1 MLLKKVRLGDL
12 LVDKKVI
19 TNKQLEDALKEQKSN
34 RQRLG
39 KLLVNLGYV
48 EEKQLLQLL
57 AEQLNIQFIDLVRF
71 KIEPLAINN
80 LNEITARRLRALVID
95 EKPDHFLVAMA
106 DPTDLSKY
114 DQLLEALSKPVQLCV
129 AIESEIISNIDNFY
143 RSDDEILDLA
153 GALQDDLSD
162 DSFDLPTLND
172 NVSNDEAPVA
182 KFLQGLFEQAI
193 QIKASDIHIEPDAQV
208 LRVRMRVDG
217 QLQEQIIKESRI
229 VSALVLRLKLMCGLD
244 ISEKRIPQDG
254 RFRIRAKDHDVD
266 IRLSTMPIQ
275 HGESVVMRLLDQSAG
290 LLKLEHTGI
299 EAKLL
304 REVRRLLSFPH
315 GLILVTGPTGSGKT
329 TTLYA
334 ALSELNS
341 PERKIITIED
351 PVEYK
356 LSRVNQV
363 QVNPKIGLSFAKVL
377 RAVLRQDPDTILIG
391 EMRDKET
398 AEIGL
403 RAAVTGH
410 LVLST
415 LHTNDSLSAAVRLSD
430 MGAEPYLLASGLR
443 GVIAQRLVRCICN
456 FCSEQYHPDKQ
467 EITWLTKYL
476 HREYD
481 NTNWRHGKGCVQ
493 CHNTGYKGRTA
504 IFEILIPD
512 LTMLEAIRKRNYGQ
526 FVKLANACDTFIPLS
541 TSAINLA
548 KQGITSIEEVL
559 SVCESIEDI
568 SEHSDD

>member
-12 LVDKKVI
+12 LVEKKAI
-19 TNKQLEDALKEQKSN
+19 TSKQLDDALKEQKTN

-39 KLLVNLGYV
+39 KLLINLGYV
-48 EEKQLLQLL
+48 EEKQLLRLL
-57 AEQLNIQFIDLVRF
+57 AEQLNIQFIDLIGF
-71 KIEPLAINN
+71 KVNTQAVNE
-80 LNEITARRLRALVID
+80 LNEMTARRLRALVID
-95 EKPDHFLVAMA
+95 EKPDRFIVVMA
-106 DPTDLSKY
+106 DPTDLAKY
-114 DQLLEALSKPVQLCV
+114 DQLQEKLSKPLEICV
-129 AIESEIISNIDNFY
+129 AIESEIVSNIDNFY
-143 RSDDEILDLA
+143 RSGDEILDLA
-153 GALQDDLSD
+153 GALEDDLTEE
-162 DSFDLPTLND
+162 SFDLPTLNE

-182 KFLQGLFEQAI
+182 KFLQSLFEQAI
-193 QIKASDIHIEPDAQV
+193 QIKASDIHIEPDSQV

-217 QLQEQIIKESRI
+217 QLQEQVIKESRI
-229 VSALVLRLKLMCGLD
+229 VAALVLRLKLMCGLD
-244 ISEKRIPQDG
+244 ISEKRVPQDG
-254 RFRIRAKDHDVD
+254 RFRIRAKDHEVD

-299 EAKLL
+299 EPKLL
-304 REVRRLLSFPH
+304 KEVRTLLSFPH

-334 ALSELNS
+334 ALSELNT
-341 PERKIITIED
+341 PEKKIITIED

-363 QVNPKIGLSFAKVL
+363 QINSKIDLSFAKVL
-377 RAVLRQDPDTILIG
+377 RAVLRQDPDIILIG
-391 EMRDKET
+391 EMRDQET

-443 GVIAQRLVRCICN
+443 GVIAQRLVRRICN
-456 FCSEQYHPDKQ
+456 FCVEDHQPSEQ
-467 EITWLTKYL
+467 ETTWLHKYL
-476 HREYD
+476 KD
-481 NTNWRHGKGCVQ
+481 DPAIPQWRQGKGCSQ
-493 CHNTGYKGRTA
+493 CHNTGYRGRAA

-512 LTMLEAIRKRNYGQ
+512 LDMLEAIRTKSYGL
-526 FVKLANACDTFIPLS
+526 FVKLANKSDTFTPLS

-548 KQGITSIEEVL
+548 SQGVTSIEEVL
-559 SVCESIEDI
+559 RVCESIEDI
-568 SEHSDD
+568 SRLE

>member
-1 MLLKKVRLGDL
+1 MLLKKVRLGDM
-12 LVDKKVI
+12 LVENKLI

-57 AEQLNIQFIDLVRF
+57 AKQLNIQFIDLVGF
-71 KIEPLAINN
+71 KVNTQAVQK
-80 LNEITARRLRALVID
+80 LNEMTARRLRALVID
-95 EKPDHFLVAMA
+95 EKPDHFLVVMA
-106 DPTDLSKY
+106 DPTDLGKY
-114 DQLLEALSKPVQLCV
+114 DQLQEKLSKPLEICV

-143 RSDDEILDLA
+143 RSGDEILDLA
-153 GALQDDLSD
+153 GALEEDLSEE
-162 DSFDLPTLND
+162 SFDLPTLNE

-217 QLQEQIIKESRI
+217 QLQEQVIKESRI
-229 VSALVLRLKLMCGLD
+229 VAALVLRLKLMCGLD

-299 EAKLL
+299 EAQLL
-304 REVRRLLSFPH
+304 KEVRTLLSFPH

-334 ALSELNS
+334 ALSELNH
-341 PERKIITIED
+341 PEKKIITIED

-363 QVNPKIGLSFAKVL
+363 QVNAKIDLSFAKVL
-377 RAVLRQDPDTILIG
+377 RAVLRQDPDIILIG
-391 EMRDKET
+391 EMRDQET

-443 GVIAQRLVRCICN
+443 GVIAQRLVRRICN
-456 FCSEQYHPDKQ
+456 FCVEDYTPNEQ
-467 EITWLTKYL
+467 ETTWLNKFLKETP
-476 HREYD
+476 
-481 NTNWRHGKGCVQ
+481 NVNQWRHGKGCVQ
-493 CHNTGYKGRTA
+493 CHNTGYRGRAA

-512 LTMLEAIRKRNYGQ
+512 LEMLEAIRTRDYAE
-526 FVKLANACDTFIPLS
+526 FVKLAHQSDTFTPLS
-541 TSAINLA
+541 TSAISLA
-548 KQGITSIEEVL
+548 SQGITSLEEVL
-559 SVCESIEDI
+559 RVCESIEDI
-568 SEHSDD
+568 ARNE

>member
-12 LVDKKVI
+12 LVDKNVI

-57 AEQLNIQFIDLVRF
+57 AEQLNIQFIDLVGF
-71 KIEPLAINN
+71 KVDSQAVHK
-80 LNEITARRLRALVID
+80 LNEMTARRLRALVID
-95 EKPDHFLVAMA
+95 EKPDHFLVVMA
-106 DPTDLSKY
+106 DPTDLAKY
-114 DQLLEALSKPVQLCV
+114 DQLQEALSKPLEICV
-129 AIESEIISNIDNFY
+129 AIESEIISNIDTFY
-143 RSDDEILDLA
+143 HSGDEILDLA
-153 GALQDDLSD
+153 GALEEDLTE
-162 DSFDLPTLND
+162 DSFDLPTLNE

-193 QIKASDIHIEPDAQV
+193 QSKASDIHIEPDSHV

-229 VSALVLRLKLMCGLD
+229 IAALVLRLKLMCGLD

-254 RFRIRAKDHDVD
+254 RFRIRAKDHEVD

-275 HGESVVMRLLDQSAG
+275 HGESVVMRLLDQSSG

-299 EAKLL
+299 EPKLL
-304 REVRRLLSFPH
+304 KEIRTLLSFPH

-334 ALSELNS
+334 ALSELNE
-341 PERKIITIED
+341 PEKKIITIED

-356 LSRVNQV
+356 LARVNQV
-363 QVNPKIGLSFAKVL
+363 QVNNKIDLSFSKVL
-377 RAVLRQDPDTILIG
+377 RAVLRQDPDIILIG
-391 EMRDKET
+391 EMRDQET

-443 GVIAQRLVRCICN
+443 GVIAQRLVRRVCK
-456 FCSEQYHPDKQ
+456 FCTSDYQPNEQ
-467 EITWLTKYL
+467 EITWLDRFLDPEVKQ
-476 HREYD
+476 
-481 NTNWRHGKGCVQ
+481 TNWKKGKGCVQ
-493 CHNTGYKGRTA
+493 CHNTGYQGRAA

-512 LTMLEAIRKRNYGQ
+512 LAMLEAIRTKNYGL
-526 FVKLANACDTFIPLS
+526 FVELAHASDTFTPLS
-541 TSAINLA
+541 TSAIGLA
-548 KQGITSIEEVL
+548 KKGITSLEEVL
-559 SVCESIEDI
+559 RVCESIDDI
-568 SEHSDD
+568 SEHN